1 VLRAAGSA
9 RNDGGVAD
17 RPTLQTVADHL
28 GVSRATV
35 SNAYNRPD
43 QLSPALRERVL
54 AAARDLGYSGP
65 DPAARGLRLRRT
77 GVVGVLLGESLTY
90 AFTDPA
96 AAMFLE
102 GVATEGEKTNT
113 SMLLIPSPVRD
124 AGDQT
129 TAVRNAVVDGFCIYC
144 VSDSRDQ
151 LGAVIERRL
160 PTVLIEGDP
169 IAGAARV
176 DIDQFSGAS
185 AAAAH
190 LEQLGHERVGILAE
204 RLQVDGYRGWVSD
217 ERLAAATEPVTRGRV
232 LGYRDSFPRAPIYE
246 VRGNRFEAGY
256 QAATIMLDEH
266 PEVTAILAETDMLAF
281 GTQRVAAE
289 RGLRVPE
296 DLSIVGFDDIP
307 PAARNVPPLTTVR
320 QPLRQKGE
328 VAYQLLGEL
337 LAGGPPRTV
346 MLPVELIV
354 RESTAPPRSPS
365 PSPASD

>member
-1 VLRAAGSA
+1 
-9 RNDGGVAD
+9 VAE

-43 QLSPALRERVL
+43 QLSPALRERIL
-54 AAARDLGYSGP
+54 TAARELGYSGP

-113 SMLLIPSPVRD
+113 SMLLIPSPV
-124 AGDQT
+124 GGTDQT
-129 TAVRNAVVDGFCIYC
+129 AAVRNAVVDGFAIYC

-160 PTVLIEGDP
+160 PTVLVEGDP
-169 IAGAARV
+169 IEGAARV
-176 DIDQFSGAS
+176 DIDQFSGAA

-190 LEQLGHERVGILAE
+190 LKQLGHERVGILAE
-204 RLQVDGYRGWVSD
+204 RLQVDGYRGWVDD
-217 ERLAAATEPVTRGRV
+217 ERLAGATEPVSRGRV
-232 LGYRDSFPRAPIYE
+232 RGYRDGFPAAPVYE

-256 QAATIMLDEH
+256 QAAAILLDAH
-266 PEVTAILAETDMLAF
+266 PELTAILCETDMLAF
-281 GTQRVAAE
+281 GTQRVASE

-320 QPLRQKGE
+320 QPLQQKGE
-328 VAYQLLGEL
+328 IAYELLQEL
-337 LAGGPPRTV
+337 LAGKPARNV

-354 RESTAPPRSPS
+354 RESTAPPNGSAR
-365 PSPASD
+365 